1 LLVSVNCDFQA
12 RQALRLG
19 LLGMLCGLPGALGAN
34 STPPAM
40 RDTPGHLRQLTQGP
54 GGRILTNHGVWSPD
68 SQWIVFDTRPDAAGE
83 QFLGSTIQV
92 VHTHTSE
99 IRELYQSS
107 NGAHCGVA
115 TWHPS
120 RSEVVFILGPEHPT
134 PDWSYGPTHRQ
145 GVFVAMDR
153 PGRAIPM
160 DARDLVPPHTP
171 GALRGGSHVH
181 VVSPLDGWVSFTYE
195 DHLLAPNSAEVDGR
209 EMNLRA
215 VGVSIPGHPVQVPAT
230 HPRNHSGSHFTFLA
244 TRLAAN
250 PTPGSDQIKKA
261 FEEGWVGSDG
271 YLRPD
276 GTRQRHALAFQGHV
290 VSAKGETVPEVFI
303 VDLPE
308 DPTQPGDGPL
318 AGTATTRPLPPR
330 GASQRRLT
338 FTADREHPGLR
349 GPRHWLRCSPDGSQI
364 GFFMADPQGVPQFW
378 TVSPNGG
385 APRQVTRNPS
395 PAASAFTWSPNGR
408 FVTFVV
414 DGSVTATEVAT
425 GVTHRLTPRVEGLSA
440 PRPEACVFSPDGR
453 SIAHVRRVAEGGVE
467 SNQIFIATL
476 PKELD

>member
-1 LLVSVNCDFQA
+1 
-12 RQALRLG
+12 
-19 LLGMLCGLPGALGAN
+19 
-34 STPPAM
+34 
-40 RDTPGHLRQLTQGP
+40 
-54 GGRILTNHGVWSPD
+54 
-68 SQWIVFDTRPDAAGE
+68 
-83 QFLGSTIQV
+83 
-92 VHTHTSE
+92 
-99 IRELYQSS
+99 
-107 NGAHCGVA
+107 
-115 TWHPS
+115 
-120 RSEVVFILGPEHPT
+120 
-134 PDWSYGPTHRQ
+134 
-145 GVFVAMDR
+145 
-153 PGRAIPM
+153 
-160 DARDLVPPHTP
+160 
-171 GALRGGSHVH
+171 
-181 VVSPLDGWVSFTYE
+181 
-195 DHLLAPNSAEVDGR
+195 
-209 EMNLRA
+209 
-215 VGVSIPGHPVQVPAT
+215 
-230 HPRNHSGSHFTFLA
+230 
-244 TRLAAN
+244 
-250 PTPGSDQIKKA
+250 
-261 FEEGWVGSDG
+261 
-271 YLRPD
+271 
-276 GTRQRHALAFQGHV
+276 
-290 VSAKGETVPEVFI
+290 VPEVFI